1 MKRFS
6 LSLIFCAATT
16 LVAQN
21 YTAYNGLP
29 VSRVSF
35 LRSQYSGHNV
45 FSDSSL
51 LLYLPMTGQQGSAL
65 DDSGHGFVATMAGT
79 YIGAFAGKTG
89 PYAPYFKGNSTP
101 NNVMNVS
108 SAVTIPGTFTVSAWV
123 KPNALASN
131 YVRIVESFYQTG
143 FYLGTNST
151 GTAFEWMVKDPSVV
165 SSATGGT
172 VTVGTWPNTA
182 WQMVT
187 GTYDSSNNG
196 RLYVNGTQVGTT
208 QAFTNPGTTT
218 LNIGIGWC
226 SATSTVGCSPNSPFN
241 AWDGQIQGVRIYGRA
256 LSQAEIQAIW
266 MAENH

>member
-1 MKRFS
+1 
-6 LSLIFCAATT
+6 
-16 LVAQN
+16 
-21 YTAYNGLP
+21 
-29 VSRVSF
+29 
-35 LRSQYSGHNV
+35 
-45 FSDSSL
+45 
-51 LLYLPMTGQQGSAL
+51 
-65 DDSGHGFVATMAGT
+65 
-79 YIGAFAGKTG
+79 
-89 PYAPYFKGNSTP
+89 
-101 NNVMNVS
+101 
-108 SAVTIPGTFTVSAWV
+108 VTIPASFTVSAWV
-123 KPNALASN
+123 KPNALVSN

-172 VTVGTWPNTA
+172 VTVGTWPNTG

-208 QAFTNPGTTT
+208 QAFANPGTTA
-218 LNIGIGWC
+218 LNVGIGWC
-226 SATSTVGCSPNSPFN
+226 STSSTVGCSPNSPNN